1 MRHYNLGFFE
11 NPWFQK
17 KDKKIYRINIDKE
30 TVKLSAQ
37 KNLKQIISQKRIL
50 AYPRKQK
57 KHYFFNFIKDCLYKK
72 ILIKV
77 DSLVVKSI
85 AYVFLEKN

>member
-1 MRHYNLGFFE
+1 LVS
-11 NPWFQK
+11 K